1 MFTKISV
8 ALAIRHPSDLNKVLL
23 VRRPAH
29 DKDFPTFWGL
39 PAASCHV
46 DESKESAA
54 HRIGSEKLGAPIL
67 LGLPIGKQT
76 QQRATY
82 ILDMILYEAWLDG
95 NQPVLPVIFSP
106 VSITMY
112 DAWKWDTPSS
122 LVCLANQGS
131 LCSQIL
137 IEDTERQNNL
147 RLENSRPNGGLNS
160 P

>member
-1 MFTKISV
+1 M
-8 ALAIRHPSDLNKVLL
+8 
-23 VRRPAH
+23 
-29 DKDFPTFWGL
+29 
-39 PAASCHV
+39 

-137 IEDTERQNNL
+137 IESSERQNNL
-147 RLENSRPNGGLNS
+147 RLENSKPNGGLNS

>member
-1 MFTKISV
+1 M
-8 ALAIRHPSDLNKVLL
+8 LL
-23 VRRPAH
+23 VRRPPH
-29 DKDFPTFWGL
+29 DKEFPKLWGL

-46 DESKESAA
+46 TESKESAA
-54 HRIGSEKLGAPIL
+54 HRIGSEKLGVPIL
-67 LGLPIGKQT
+67 LGLPIGQRM

-82 ILDMILYEAWLDG
+82 TLQMILCEARLEG
-95 NQPVLPVIFSP
+95 NEPVLPAIFSP
-106 VSITMY
+106 VSMTMY

-137 IEDTERQNNL
+137 IEATERQNNL